1 MKRFARKID
10 LPEEKIPAKTEKT
23 SPEKPIDVDPI
34 QADVLESQR
43 ILGNQATLQL
53 LRGGGLSHIQRGKK
67 GAKGGSGG
75 KGGAAVKEK
84 AESKQA
90 EHIELLRETVGETT
104 IIVEL
109 DAHQNKHQYTPI
121 GQLAPYK
128 GGSGSKFPAKVDLD
142 YHTNN
147 FAPLVMAWAKSK
159 IDTIKGSKN
168 GFSAGKYEIDPGRTD
183 FEVRAT
189 YDATDDEIIVDYHC
203 NPNDKAKAK
212 DF

>member
-10 LPEEKIPAKTEKT
+10 LPEEKIPTKAEKPR
-23 SPEKPIDVDPI
+23 PEKSIEVDSV
-34 QADVLESQR
+34 QAGVLESQR
-43 ILGNQATLQL
+43 LLGNQATLQL
-53 LRGGGLSHIQRGKK
+53 LRSGGLPHIQRGKK
-67 GAKGGSGG
+67 GSKGSGKGGST
-75 KGGAAVKEK
+75 AKEK

-189 YDATDDEIIVDYHC
+189 YDAGDDEIIVDYHC